1 MSDLLT
7 NRTDSVKEPAAI
19 KIANLSKI
27 YRLYNNPLDRL
38 KEALHPFKKKYHSEF
53 YALRDIN
60 FEVKKGATV
69 GIIGK
74 NGSGKS
80 TLLKIITGIL
90 TPSTGDVKISGN
102 ISALLELGS
111 GFNPEFTGIENIYFN
126 GTIMGYRKEEIDKKL
141 EEIIS
146 FADIGDFIKQPV
158 KTYSSGM
165 YIRLGFA
172 VAINV
177 DPEILIVDEALAV
190 GDAAFQVKCI
200 NRIRRFKET
209 GKTLIFVS
217 HDAGA
222 VKTLCSQAYLLDRG
236 QIIDEGL
243 PDKVFDCYNAL
254 LGLKNIQEEHNYK
267 INSYKKEKLRKRAGN
282 NKLRIEDIMICNEK
296 DMDTDVFI
304 SGEKVKIKIQI
315 HANEDIENPTF
326 GILIR
331 DRLGNDIFGTNTFIM
346 NVTTGM
352 FKEDKTY
359 EVIYCLPL
367 NLGVNIYSLTVAAHT
382 DEAHVNECYDW
393 INQAVIFKV
402 IPSHDFRFSGYCRIL
417 PELEI
422 KECEKEGSKEQS
434 VFKQLKFRP
443 DFI

>member
-1 MSDLLT
+1 MSGMLR
-7 NRTDSVKEPAAI
+7 NRTDSIKEQIAI

-38 KEALHPFKKKYHSEF
+38 KEALHPFKKKYHREF

-90 TPSTGDVKISGN
+90 TPSAGDVKISGN

-111 GFNPEFTGIENIYFN
+111 GFNPELTGIENIYFN
-126 GTIMGYRKEEIDKKL
+126 GTITGYRKEEIDRKL
-141 EEIIS
+141 EAIIS
-146 FADIGDFIKQPV
+146 FADIGDFINQPV

-165 YIRLGFA
+165 YVRLAFA

-217 HDAGA
+217 HDPGA
-222 VKTLCSQAYLLDRG
+222 VKTLCNHAYLLDRG

-243 PDKVFDCYNAL
+243 PDKVFDCYNVL
-254 LGLKNIQEEHNYK
+254 LGLKDMKEENEYK
-267 INSYKKEKLRKRAGN
+267 NNSSKKEKLRKRAGN
-282 NKLRIEDIMICNEK
+282 NRLVIKEISMMNEK
-296 DMDTDVFI
+296 DTDTDTFI
-304 SGEKVKIKIQI
+304 SGEKVKIKMQI
-315 HANEDIENPTF
+315 LANEDIENPTF

-331 DRLGNDIFGTNTFIM
+331 DRLGNDIYGTNTFIM
-346 NVTTGM
+346 GINTGN
-352 FKEDKTY
+352 FKKDKTY
-359 EVIYCLPL
+359 DIIYFLPL
-367 NLGVNIYSLTVAAHT
+367 NLGVNIYNLTVAAHT

-393 INQAVIFKV
+393 INQAVVFKV
-402 IPSHDFRFSGYCRIL
+402 IPSHDFKFTGYCRIV
-417 PELEI
+417 PAFEI
-422 KECEKEGSKEQS
+422 KEC
-434 VFKQLKFRP
+434 KQIFSHRHGGE
-443 DFI
+443 I